1 MKRLQECAN
10 AIAKEAGQLQK
21 AAGDMDSGLQPGNLA
36 LPSLASAE
44 QPGNA
49 ADLSKI
55 TVVADGF
62 LVEVL
67 ATSLRGNVLLC

>member
-1 MKRLQECAN
+1 MAVKRLQECAN

-21 AAGDMDSGLQPGNLA
+21 AAGDMDSGVQLGTRAAPTE
-36 LPSLASAE
+36 E

-55 TVVADGF
+55 TVVVDSF

-67 ATSLRGNVLLC
+67 ATSLRGNAL